1 MKQTVNQ
8 PCKSLVIPT
17 EYDDF
22 DHFYDENKVYVY
34 KAIIEVFK
42 NFLTSRKKTLSLA
55 INSKIQGVTWDTDF
69 TFNIEKDIETLMR
82 DIMPYFIEHEMYE
95 VCAEVKHIYD
105 KLLVKNIKR
114 QKRALKKNL
123 IS

>member
-22 DHFYDENKVYVY
+22 DHFYGENKIHVY

-42 NFLTSRKKTLSLA
+42 NFLS
-55 INSKIQGVTWDTDF
+55 V
-69 TFNIEKDIETLMR
+69 
-82 DIMPYFIEHEMYE
+82 
-95 VCAEVKHIYD
+95 
-105 KLLVKNIKR
+105 
-114 QKRALKKNL
+114 

>member
-55 INSKIQGVTWDTDF
+55 INAKIQGVTWDTDF

-114 QKRALKKNL
+114 QKRALKKN
-123 IS
+123 

>member
-8 PCKSLVIPT
+8 PCKSLDIPT

-22 DHFYDENKVYVY
+22 DHFYDENKVHVY
-34 KAIIEVFK
+34 KAIIEVFN

-55 INSKIQGVTWDTDF
+55 INAKIQGVTWNTDF
-69 TFNIEKDIETLMR
+69 TFNIEKDTETLMR

-105 KLLVKNIKR
+105 KLLVKNTTR
-114 QKRALKKNL
+114 QKRGLKKK
-123 IS
+123 

>member
-22 DHFYDENKVYVY
+22 DHFYDENKVHVY
-34 KAIIEVFK
+34 KAIIEVFN

-55 INSKIQGVTWDTDF
+55 INAKIQGVTWNTDF

-105 KLLVKNIKR
+105 KLLVKNLKR
-114 QKRALKKNL
+114 QKRAFKKN
-123 IS
+123 